1 MRDLQKQYDTALL
14 QQGLWQF
21 SLSAGNTE
29 ICQFLRYY
37 ELLTE
42 WNSFMNLTAITG
54 FPEVVT
60 KHFIDSL
67 SLASCM
73 DLSQTKTMID
83 LGTGA
88 GFPGIPLKI
97 MFPHLRVTLLDSLK
111 KRLQFLETVVAE
123 LGLTDVELIHG
134 RAEDFAK
141 LADYR
146 EKYDLC
152 VSRAVANLSTLSEY
166 CIPFV
171 TIGGT
176 FAAYKSEKGEQ
187 EAAASRKVITL
198 LGGSIEKQTDFRLP
212 ETELCRTMILIKKT
226 KATPPKYPR
235 KAGLPAKE
243 PLGEFLR

>member
-1 MRDLQKQYDTALL
+1 MKDLLKKYNSAILQQDLQS
-14 QQGLWQF
+14 F
-21 SLSAGNTE
+21 SLYPGELE

-42 WNSFMNLTAITG
+42 WNSFMNLTAITE
-54 FPEVVT
+54 FTEVIE
-60 KHFIDSL
+60 KHFVDSL
-67 SLASCM
+67 SLVSCM
-73 DLSQTKTMID
+73 DLSEIKTMID

-97 MFPHLRVTLLDSLK
+97 MFPHLQVTLMDSLK
-111 KRLQFLETVVAE
+111 KRIRFLETVVAE
-123 LGLTDVELIHG
+123 LGLTDVELVHG

-141 LADYR
+141 SPHYR

-171 TIGGT
+171 AVGGV
-176 FAAYKSEKGEQ
+176 FAAYKSEKAEQ
-187 EAAASRKVITL
+187 EAVSSQKAISL
-198 LGGSIEKQTDFRLP
+198 LGGNIEKQSDFILPGTD
-212 ETELCRTMILIKKT
+212 LCRTMILIKKRKT
-226 KATPPKYPR
+226 TPLTYPR

-243 PLGEFLR
+243 PLG

>member
-14 QQGLWQF
+14 QQGLRQF

-88 GFPGIPLKI
+88 EI
-97 MFPHLRVTLLDSLK
+97 
-111 KRLQFLETVVAE
+111 
-123 LGLTDVELIHG
+123 G
-134 RAEDFAK
+134 RAH
-141 LADYR
+141 
-146 EKYDLC
+146 
-152 VSRAVANLSTLSEY
+152 V
-166 CIPFV
+166 
-171 TIGGT
+171 
-176 FAAYKSEKGEQ
+176 
-187 EAAASRKVITL
+187 
-198 LGGSIEKQTDFRLP
+198 
-212 ETELCRTMILIKKT
+212 
-226 KATPPKYPR
+226 
-235 KAGLPAKE
+235 
-243 PLGEFLR
+243 